1 MGSSCARGTVEPLA
15 KPRLV
20 PVRHDSE
27 TMFTDRVRVRM
38 RAAVEGEQEV
48 LLLQAIAR
56 EETALESREHGC
68 LLARGV
74 TIRVLRVEA

>member
-20 PVRHDSE
+20 PVRHDGK
-27 TMFTDRVRVRM
+27 TGLADRVCVRM
-38 RAAVEGEQEV
+38 GAAVEGEQEV

-56 EETALESREHGC
+56 EEAALEAREHGC
-68 LLARGV
+68 LLPRGV
-74 TIRVLRVEA
+74 TFRVLRVEA